1 MFNIIQLEIRKN
13 KINTFILASVISS
26 IGLLAFIYFIAFVA
40 QQTNEVQFQNYTNIY
55 KFTTLMGMIVFSC
68 ISSVMYTRFIIE
80 EYKGK
85 QMTLLFSYPINR
97 KKVLFAKLL
106 IVLVFTTVSMII
118 CTAIP
123 IIIFSLTEK
132 ISPIVPDTLSQQ
144 DIFSTLLMIVITAF
158 ITSMVALIAMRIG
171 FIKKSV
177 PITIISAFGLI
188 ALLGNTVASGYDK
201 PMLGVIILVIIAA
214 IGILVALE
222 LMQRV
227 NRMEID

>member
-1 MFNIIQLEIRKN
+1 
-13 KINTFILASVISS
+13 
-26 IGLLAFIYFIAFVA
+26 
-40 QQTNEVQFQNYTNIY
+40 
-55 KFTTLMGMIVFSC
+55 
-68 ISSVMYTRFIIE
+68 
-80 EYKGK
+80 
-85 QMTLLFSYPINR
+85 
-97 KKVLFAKLL
+97 
-106 IVLVFTTVSMII
+106 MII

>member
-1 MFNIIQLEIRKN
+1 MLNLIQLEIGKN
-13 KINTFILASVISS
+13 KINTFILANVISS
-26 IGLLAFIYFIAFVA
+26 IGLLAFIYFVAFVA
-40 QQTNEVQFQNYTNIY
+40 QQTNEIQFQNYANIH
-55 KFTTLMGMIVFSC
+55 KFTILMGMIVFST

-85 QMTLLFSYPINR
+85 QMTLLFSYPVNR
-97 KKVLFAKLL
+97 KKVLLVKLL
-106 IVLVFTTVSMII
+106 IVSSFTTVAMII
-118 CTAIP
+118 CSAIP

-132 ISPIVPDTLSQQ
+132 ISPIVPDTLSQE

-177 PITIISAFGLI
+177 PITIISSFGLI
-188 ALLGNTVASGYDK
+188 ALLGNTVASGYDN

-214 IGILVALE
+214 IGILVSLE